1 MTAVSMN
8 AMSGDYPPPLIPPTG
23 EILPKVAW
31 PTVTLFLAAFGV
43 WCVSMWA
50 ALTGSQPLWISVLAN
65 SVVSYLMFTVTHD
78 ASHHALGKSSWLNTL
93 IGQIS
98 TSFVGF
104 YISFPFFRYIHIEH
118 HRNANEGP
126 DLDPDAWCSNSPRW
140 QLPFRLMAL
149 DVFYAIYWLRHVRQR
164 PVKEVATTFLF
175 FVISIVGIACVA
187 RAGYLDLFLLL
198 VVLPQRLA
206 QVFLAWAFDYLPH
219 HDLKCTARQNEYK
232 ASRNRMGAEWLMTP
246 LLLSQNYHQ
255 IHHLH
260 PSIPFY
266 RYLAVWRRNE
276 SAYLK
281 NGSELTTIFGE
292 PISSEQLLLTKESAS
307 EVPHHRIFHSL
318 QVSQVDRPTSDSV
331 SLSLDIPAHLKAVF
345 AFLPGQHVTVKREI
359 NGQVVRRSYSIWVSA
374 NCGLLRIGIKRVPGG
389 VFSNYAVAHIKV
401 GDKLE
406 VMPPSGQFYAE
417 PTSGKSGRYG
427 AIAAGSGITPILSII
442 ATTLETEVES
452 RFLLLFGNQN
462 SSTIMFLK
470 ELEAMKTRFGERLD
484 VLHFLDAPIAG
495 DTFPAQSG
503 VITEAVIEGILNDG
517 SLGQISDW
525 YLCGPS
531 GLTAMASAVLT
542 RRKELAPRVHQE
554 IFINAS
560 EHSVPDTQSF
570 ESRAYPCAVRFVSG
584 GTTSEFVMPPSR
596 ETVLDAALR
605 IRSDLPYSCMGGA
618 CGTCRAKVTE
628 GTVNIAQN
636 HALSD
641 AELSEGYILCC
652 QSRPTSKTLSL
663 NFDA

>member
-8 AMSGDYPPPLIPPTG
+8 AMSGDLPPLLIPPTG

-31 PTVTLFLAAFGV
+31 PTVMLCLAAFGV
-43 WCVSMWA
+43 WCISMWV
-50 ALTGSQPLWISVLAN
+50 ALTGSQPIWMSVLAN
-65 SVVSYLMFTVTHD
+65 SVVSYLMFTVMHD
-78 ASHHALGKSSWLNTL
+78 ASHHALGKSSWFNAL
-93 IGQIS
+93 IGQFA
-98 TSFVGF
+98 TTFVAF
-104 YISFPFFRYIHIEH
+104 YSLFIVFRYVHIEH

-126 DLDPDAWCSNSPRW
+126 ALDPDAWCSNGPRW
-140 QLPFRLMAL
+140 QRPFRLMFQDL
-149 DVFYAIYWLRHVRQR
+149 YYTVFWLRNIRQR
-164 PVKEVATTFLF
+164 PVQEVVATNLF
-175 FVISIVGIACVA
+175 SVMCIAGVVYVTS
-187 RAGYLDLFLLL
+187 AGYLELFLLL
-198 VVLPQRLA
+198 VVLPQRISQA
-206 QVFLAWAFDYLPH
+206 FLAWAFDYLPH

-232 ASRNRMGAEWLMTP
+232 ATRNRLGAEWLITP

-266 RYLAVWRRNE
+266 RYLTVWRRNE

-292 PISSEQLLLTKESAS
+292 SISPEQLLLTKGSTA

-331 SLSLDIPAHLKAVF
+331 SLTLDIPAHLKTVF

-359 NGQVVRRSYSIWVSA
+359 NGQVVRRSYSIWVSS

-389 VFSNYAVAHIKV
+389 VFSNYAVAHIKA
-401 GDKLE
+401 GDMLE
-406 VMPPSGQFYAE
+406 VMPPSGGFYAE
-417 PTSGKSGRYG
+417 PKSGKSGRYA

-442 ATTLETEVES
+442 ATTLEIEVES

-462 SSTIMFLK
+462 SNTIMFLK
-470 ELEAMKTRFGERLD
+470 ELEAMKKRFGNRLD
-484 VLHFLDAPIAG
+484 VLHFLDSPIAG

-503 VITEAVIEGILNDG
+503 MITQAVIDGILNDG

-560 EHSVPDTQSF
+560 EKVPDTQLF
-570 ESRAYPCAVRFVSG
+570 ESRAYPCAVRLVSG

-596 ETVLDAALR
+596 ESVLDAALR

-636 HALSD
+636 YALSD

-652 QSRPTSKTLSL
+652 QSRPTSKTLAL